1 MFSREQELS
10 AAQDDSSCTTTEPRS
25 PWVIAAGFGVMT
37 CFLAREVARF
47 WCCVNARSLSAKP
60 RERQGQGKEE
70 GLKGA
75 KADSE
80 KSTRVKNQELQKELL
95 LVPLLH
101 STLGF
106 RQRFVA

>member
-1 MFSREQELS
+1 MPGSTQ
-10 AAQDDSSCTTTEPRS
+10 QS
-25 PWVIAAGFGVMT
+25 PEDPGTG
-37 CFLAREVARF
+37 E
-47 WCCVNARSLSAKP
+47 
-60 RERQGQGKEE
+60 EE

-75 KADSE
+75 KAESE
-80 KSTRVKNQELQKELL
+80 KSTMVGNRELQKELL

>member
-1 MFSREQELS
+1 MAAHCFCQVPLS
-10 AAQDDSSCTTTEPRS
+10 KAQGDPGTGE
-25 PWVIAAGFGVMT
+25 
-37 CFLAREVARF
+37 
-47 WCCVNARSLSAKP
+47 
-60 RERQGQGKEE
+60 EE

-80 KSTRVKNQELQKELL
+80 KSTTVRNQELQKELL
-95 LVPLLH
+95 LVPFLH